1 MNKITFLSLL
11 VMLFSVPLMIA
22 QTSLTGPPHG
32 EIQLTSNTG
41 PFQLAPMAITN
52 NFGSTA
58 NGGDVACAGS
68 SVTDNLIWT
77 EYDLDG
83 DFGIVADWEV
93 TSVTVGIGPV
103 SVVNPIPLTI
113 NIYSND
119 GTFPGGVFT
128 LQGTAAYAL
137 GNADNMTVLTVPV
150 VGTIPAGDNLLYEI
164 FVDGDA
170 GGGTDLMRFAINTD
184 GFLGDSWLQAAACG
198 IVAPTTLAGI
208 GIPGAAWIMSATGDI
223 SAPAPACGVGLPLP
237 IDAGAPVTSLATTTV
252 APGVIG
258 SAVGEYTIDG
268 ISFDAQTN
276 WANEVNLTLTSP
288 GGGASI
294 DLSSANGPSGFANM
308 ITEFSDGSANDVTT
322 WSSGSMLPDY
332 QAEGGLLNTVFA
344 GQPAD
349 GVWDLTVT
357 DNLCCDGGTWN
368 EWCITLTQNPVSPI
382 IMCPSDIMANNTVG
396 QCDAVVNFTDAV
408 AIDPDGGPVTVMQT
422 MGPISGSVFPL
433 GDTIIEFTATDQDG
447 DTSSCQ
453 FTITVI
459 DNEAPSS
466 FTCPA
471 DQTVDNDPGICGAL
485 VTYDNPVVVDNCFT
499 NGGGGGGTYDIT
511 INIAEPALMGTN
523 TFSFTG
529 AMSGAT
535 TDATLTV
542 MTFGDIDGTG
552 GNEEAWTIFDED
564 AATTGMIGATGD
576 FADQCVTTL
585 TETFTIPMA
594 MINTWAAD
602 GMIDFE
608 GTDVAG
614 NVNISGLCT
623 PESFLQLQLTYD
635 FGAGPGPI
643 PYTVIAGQASGTVF
657 PVGTTTN
664 TLEYTDAGGNTI
676 QCSFDVTVNDVEA
689 PVIIC
694 EGEPAPVTGSASA
707 SPALAIPDNDPA
719 GISTIL
725 TVTDDFA
732 IADLNV
738 DLDIAHTWVGDL
750 IVTLESPAG
759 TSVTVIDQ
767 PGVPA
772 SGFGC
777 GGNDILASMDD
788 EAATPVEDECDAG
801 VPTINGSFIPNNA
814 LDAFDGEMTAGDW
827 ILTVSDNAGGDTGT
841 INTFGITYDYLAPSV
856 GIDVFLDA
864 NGMATI
870 PASDM
875 IISATDNCGAIVVTA
890 AGGAPLPMT
899 LLTTLAGGNGNFGNM
914 FDVNS
919 LTDVTVDSFDI
930 HGDTGATYDV
940 EVYAKSG
947 TWVGAEGDMSQWTLI
962 GTAPGV
968 VSLGDG
974 VVTPLGLML
983 GYAMAAGET
992 HAFYV
997 TPTDFSTGGFNYTN
1011 GNATGD
1017 VFAADANIEFLEGAG
1032 IGYPFDDGVL
1042 FQPRVWNGNIQY
1054 SAGGALSTM
1063 IDFTCEDVGV
1073 NLIQVFVTD
1082 AAGNESTCTAT
1093 VNVIDDIAPVIT
1105 CFGGGSGG
1113 STDIMVN
1120 GSFETGDFTG
1130 WTVQDFAAPFSP
1142 YAVGPIAD
1150 TGFFTAVTPTDGAQL
1165 AWNGFD
1171 SGSADTSVVYQ
1182 DVSIPSGAVAATLSW
1197 DENLDY
1203 DLDTFCTGCSARI
1216 YEVQIRDLSD
1226 NVLEVV
1232 QSVTATPN
1240 TIDNDSLWESL
1251 TADLAAYAGQTVRI
1265 AYWQNTPDAS
1275 SGPGQFALDNVVLD
1289 VTTGGSPPYIIELG
1303 PDGTAEV
1310 EELLLLDSII
1320 EACGI
1325 STSASDITE
1334 VTCADIGTPLMIT
1347 VFVSDPS
1354 GNIAAC
1360 VATVI
1365 VVDLLGPEVTCPA
1378 DQTIDPGP
1386 GNLFYPLPD
1395 YFALGEATATDNC
1408 TDPVTVFSQTPP
1420 VGTLLG
1426 DGTYTIECS
1435 ATDEYGNVG
1444 TCTFELTVESVL
1456 GTNDNVFS
1464 NAIVM
1469 YPNPA
1474 NEQVIISNSSN
1485 IALERVMMFDVVGKL
1500 VSNID
1505 MRGTQGENVIDIS
1518 NLQSGVYMVQIQGEN
1533 ASVTKRLIKE

>member
-1 MNKITFLSLL
+1 MKKTTLLGFACLLGILFAPVVTAQNAFESTGEYAIANGLGQSSYIPMNNPPESMADNNSQSLGPATYVGSFMVSDGPSWSTNPPVL
-11 VMLFSVPLMIA
+11 NA
-22 QTSLTGPPHG
+22 QEAAAQIFGGSPSDYAISTD
-32 EIQLTSNTG
+32 SNTVD
-41 PFQLAPMAITN
+41 PNTITN
-52 NFGSTA
+52 TA
-58 NGGDVACAGS
+58 WA
-68 SVTDNLIWT
+68 T
-77 EYDLDG
+77 EWGTPGCL
-83 DFGIVADWEV
+83 IVAENF
-93 TSVTVGIGPV
+93 S
-103 SVVNPIPLTI
+103 
-113 NIYSND
+113 
-119 GTFPGGVFT
+119 F
-128 LQGTAAYAL
+128 
-137 GNADNMTVLTVPV
+137 
-150 VGTIPAGDNLLYEI
+150 
-164 FVDGDA
+164 
-170 GGGTDLMRFAINTD
+170 
-184 GFLGDSWLQAAACG
+184 
-198 IVAPTTLAGI
+198 
-208 GIPGAAWIMSATGDI
+208 
-223 SAPAPACGVGLPLP
+223 
-237 IDAGAPVTSLATTTV
+237 DAGAPGYNDPGGVGSALSSYVTDNCTGAGNGVNYVWLAASSYCATDTPKPIPAVGTSGPMAPSSITV
-252 APGVIG
+252 AEAPGVIG
-258 SAVGEYTIDG
+258 TNPGEYSIDG
-268 ISFDAQTN
+268 VTLEIVHTWGSDQTI
-276 WANEVNLTLTSP
+276 TLTSP
-288 GGGASI
+288 DLTTLNLIVQRGGSTGFDGQPTILLTDA
-294 DLSSANGPSGFANM
+294 SANNIAG
-308 ITEFSDGSANDVTT
+308 
-322 WSSGSMLPDY
+322 WSSGAPAADY
-332 QAEGGLLNTVFA
+332 QADGGLFSTVFA
-344 GQPAD
+344 GENINGNWELNITDAFVGD
-349 GVWDLTVT
+349 SGTLFMYCIEVT
-357 DNLCCDGGTWN
+357 R
-368 EWCITLTQNPVSPI
+368 NPVSPI

-396 QCDAVVNFTDAV
+396 QCDAIVNFTDAV

-422 MGPISGSVFPL
+422 MGLPSGSVFPL
-433 GDTIIEFTATDQDG
+433 GDSIIEFTATDQDG

-459 DNEAPSS
+459 DNEPPSS
-466 FTCPA
+466 FICPA

-511 INIAEPALMGTN
+511 INIEEPALMGTN

-529 AMSGAT
+529 AMTGAT

-542 MTFGDIDGTG
+542 MTFGDIDGQG

-564 AATTGMIGATGD
+564 AATTGIIGATGD
-576 FADQCVTTL
+576 FGDQCVTTL

-614 NVNISGLCT
+614 NINISGLCS
-623 PESFLQLQLTYD
+623 PASFLRLQLSYD
-635 FGAGPGPI
+635 FGAGPGAI

-694 EGEPAPVTGSASA
+694 EGEPSPVTGSVSD
-707 SPALAIPDNDPA
+707 SPALVIVDNTVV
-719 GISTIL
+719 STTI
-725 TVTDDFA
+725 TVTDDVV
-732 IADLNV
+732 ISDLNV
-738 DLDIAHTWVGDL
+738 DMDITHTWVGDL
-750 IVTLESPAG
+750 TITLESPAG
-759 TSVTVIDQ
+759 TQVIIFD
-767 PGVPA
+767 PSDGC
-772 SGFGC
+772 SGD
-777 GGNDILASMDD
+777 NILDTYDD
-788 EAATPVEDECDAG
+788 ESA
-801 VPTINGSFIPNNA
+801 NA
-814 LDAFDGEMTAGDW
+814 LDCQAGTPDAFPLADYIPSNALSAFDGEMTAGTWTLYVGDG
-827 ILTVSDNAGGDTGT
+827 AGGDAGT
-841 INTFGITYDYLAPSV
+841 VNNWGLTYEYLAPGM
-856 GIDVFLDA
+856 GIDVILDA

-1063 IDFTCEDVGV
+1063 IDFTCEDVGE

-1505 MRGTQGENVIDIS
+1505 MRGTQGEKVIDIS